1 MTASLR
7 SPALSPARRLH
18 PGRPLL
24 LAGIADGAEGLVL
37 ADLARTIAAGAAA
50 PAVSLA
56 VICRDGTRMA
66 MLSRALGF
74 FAPDIETIEFPAW
87 DCLPY
92 DRVSPHADVVARRMA
107 ALARLARAK
116 GDDRPA
122 VVLTTVNAVLQRV
135 VPREIVA
142 KQSLSAAAGTPLP
155 MARVTQWLELNG
167 FTRAATVREPGDYAV
182 RGGIVDLFAPGMD
195 APVRLDFF
203 GDTLE
208 SIRRFD
214 PETQRT
220 TDELRALELVPMAEF
235 QLTAETIRQFRTGY
249 VAAFGAAAPD
259 DMLYEAVSDGRRS
272 AGVEHWL
279 PLFHPQLD
287 TLFDYLGGSSSP
299 HPPLEGEGRER
310 SERGGVTASPS
321 NSPPPGALARADLPP
336 PGGGEKRT
344 ATPVILEPLAEEAAH
359 ERLAQIADYYQAR
372 KDALDQAGA
381 GARYKPLP
389 PDRLYLP
396 EAEWRE
402 RLEKS
407 ALARLSPFAAPEGAA
422 DAIEIG
428 ARAGH
433 NFAAERSE
441 PGANVFEAVR
451 KHVETLQAAGK
462 RVVIAL
468 WSDGSR
474 ERMAHVLAEHGLF
487 NLTPVAAWPQAQAL
501 SRAETALAV
510 LGLDAGFATADIALI
525 TEEDILGERLVRPRR
540 QVKRAENFIAEV
552 TSLSAGDVVVHVD
565 HGIGRFIGLRAI
577 EAAGAPHDCLE
588 IHYAGGDKLF
598 LPVENIELLSRYGSE
613 EAGVELDRLGSTAW
627 QSRKARM
634 KNRIR
639 EMAGEL
645 IKIAAERQLRDAP
658 RLTVDSGLYDE
669 FCAGFPYEETDDQQ
683 AAIAAVLAD
692 LASGRPMDRLICG
705 DVGFGKTEVALRAA
719 FIAAMNGKQVAVVVP
734 TTLLAR
740 QHFKTFSDR
749 LRGYPVHIGQA
760 SRLVSAAELA
770 RVKKGVA
777 DGQIDIV
784 IGTHA
789 LLGKTIKFKDLG
801 LIVVDEEQHFGVAHK
816 EKLKQLRA
824 EVHVL
829 TLTATPIPRTLQL
842 ALSGVREMSIIATP
856 PVDRLAVRTF
866 VAPFDP
872 IVVREA
878 LLRERYRGGQSF
890 YVCPRIEDLAETKAF
905 LDKNVPEV
913 RVAVAHGQ
921 MPSTA
926 LEDVMAA
933 FYDGKFNVLLSTSIV
948 ESGLDIP
955 TANTL
960 IVHRAD
966 MFGLSQIYQLRGR
979 VGRAKLRAYALLTLP
994 ANRRITPQAERRL
1007 KVLQSLDTLGA
1018 GFQLAS
1024 HDLDIRGAGNLLGE
1038 EQSGH
1043 IKEVGYELYQQMLEE
1058 AVLSLKAGISGPVA
1072 DKWSPQITIGTP
1084 VLIPEEYVAD
1094 LPVRL
1099 ALYRRLAEIEDERDI
1114 EAFAAELVDRF
1125 GPLPEE
1131 VEYLLQVVSIKSLCR
1146 RANVERIEVGPKGA
1160 VLSFRDN
1167 IFANPEGLIAYIG
1180 KHPEGAR
1187 VRPDMKV
1194 VFFDEWDTPAARL
1207 KGAAGILRTLAGIAE
1222 KAAKAA

>member
-1 MTASLR
+1 VRAPQR
-7 SPALSPARRLH
+7 SPPLSPARRLH
-18 PGRPLL
+18 RGRPLL

-37 ADLARTIAAGAAA
+37 ADLARTVAADAAV
-50 PAVSLA
+50 PAISLA

-92 DRVSPHADVVARRMA
+92 DRVSPHADVVAQRMA
-107 ALARLARAK
+107 VLARLARAK
-116 GDDRPA
+116 SDDHPA
-122 VVLTTVNAVLQRV
+122 IVLTTVNAALQRV

-142 KQSLSAAAGTPLP
+142 KQSLSAAAGTLLP

-214 PETQRT
+214 PESQRT
-220 TDELRALELVPMAEF
+220 TDELRTLELVPMAEF

-249 VAAFGAAAPD
+249 VAAFGAAGPD

-287 TLFDYLGGSSSP
+287 TLFDYL
-299 HPPLEGEGRER
+299 EG
-310 SERGGVTASPS
+310 
-321 NSPPPGALARADLPP
+321 
-336 PGGGEKRT
+336 
-344 ATPVILEPLAEEAAH
+344 TPIAIEPLAEEAAH

-381 GARYKPLP
+381 GAPYKPLP

-396 EAEWRE
+396 ETEWRA
-402 RLEKS
+402 RLENS
-407 ALARLSPFAAPEGAA
+407 ALARLSPFAAPEGTA

-441 PGANVFEAVR
+441 PGTNVFEAVR

-474 ERMAHVLAEHGLF
+474 ERMAHVLGEHGLF
-487 NLTPVAAWPQAQAL
+487 NLAPVASWPQALAL

-510 LGLDAGFATADIALI
+510 LGLDAGFETADVALI

-540 QVKRAENFIAEV
+540 QSKRAENFIAEV

-565 HGIGRFIGLRAI
+565 HGIGRFVGLRAI

-645 IKIAAERQLRDAP
+645 IKIAAERQLREAP
-658 RLTVDSGLYDE
+658 RLTVESGLYDE

-719 FIAAMNGKQVAVVVP
+719 LIAAMNGKQVAVVVP

-740 QHFKTFSDR
+740 QHMKTFSDR
-749 LRGYPVHIGQA
+749 LRGYPVKIGQA

-777 DGQIDIV
+777 DGDIDIV

-789 LLGKTIKFKDLG
+789 LLGKTVKFKDLG

-872 IVVREA
+872 VVVREA

-905 LDKNVPEV
+905 LDKTVPEV

-921 MPSTA
+921 MPSTV

-994 ANRRITPQAERRL
+994 AKRRITPQAERRL

-1114 EAFAAELVDRF
+1114 DAFAAELVDRF
-1125 GPLPEE
+1125 GPLPQE

-1180 KHPEGAR
+1180 KYPEGAR

-1194 VFFDEWDTPAARL
+1194 VFFDEWETPAARL
-1207 KGAAGILRTLAGIAE
+1207 KGAAGILRTLAGIAAQ
-1222 KAAKAA
+1222 AAKAA

>member
-1 MTASLR
+1 VQVR
-7 SPALSPARRLH
+7 SPARSPAERLK

-24 LAGIADGAEGLVL
+24 LAGVADGAEGLVL
-37 ADLARTIAAGAAA
+37 ADLARAVAARPNA
-50 PAVSLA
+50 PAISLA
-56 VICRDGTRMA
+56 VVCRDGPRMA
-66 MLSRALGF
+66 ALSRALGF
-74 FAPDIETIEFPAW
+74 FAPDIEVLEFPAW

-92 DRVSPHADVVARRMA
+92 DRSSPHAGVVAQRMKT
-107 ALARLARAK
+107 LSRLAHVNGRE
-116 GDDRPA
+116 RPA
-122 VVLTTVNAVLQRV
+122 VVLTTVNAALQRV
-135 VPREIVA
+135 PPRETLA
-142 KQSLSAAAGTPLP
+142 LQSLSAAPGNVLP
-155 MARVTQWLELNG
+155 MAGVTQWLELNG
-167 FTRAATVREPGDYAV
+167 FNRASTVREPGDYAV
-182 RGGIVDLFAPGMD
+182 RGGIIDLFAPGMD

-203 GDTLE
+203 GDALE
-208 SIRRFD
+208 SIRSFD

-220 TDELRALELVPMAEF
+220 TDDLRALELVPMAEF
-235 QLTAETIRQFRTGY
+235 QLTTDTIRLFRTGY
-249 VAAFGAAAPD
+249 VAAFGAATPD
-259 DMLYEAVSDGRRS
+259 DVLYEAVSEGRRA
-272 AGVEHWL
+272 AGIEHWL
-279 PLFHPQLD
+279 PLLHTRLE
-287 TLFDYLGGSSSP
+287 TLFDYVEGSP
-299 HPPLEGEGRER
+299 I
-310 SERGGVTASPS
+310 A
-321 NSPPPGALARADLPP
+321 
-336 PGGGEKRT
+336 
-344 ATPVILEPLAEEAAH
+344 IEPLAEEAAH

-372 KDALDQAGA
+372 KDTLDQPGGGA
-381 GARYKPLP
+381 PYKPLP
-389 PDRLYLP
+389 PDRLYLA

-402 RLEKS
+402 RLDDS
-407 ALARLSPFAAPEGAA
+407 TLARLLPFAAPEGSA
-422 DAIEIG
+422 DAIETG
-428 ARAGH
+428 MHAGH
-433 NFAAERSE
+433 NFSAERNESAA
-441 PGANVFEAVR
+441 GVFDAVT
-451 KHVETLQAAGK
+451 KHVEGLQAAGK
-462 RVVIAL
+462 RVVIAM
-468 WSDGSR
+468 WSEGSR
-474 ERMAHVLAEHGLF
+474 ERMAHVLAEHRLL
-487 NLTPVAAWPQAQAL
+487 NLAPVESWPQALAL
-501 SRAETALAV
+501 PRHQVALAV
-510 LGLDAGFATADIALI
+510 LGLDSGFETSDAALI

-540 QVKRAENFIAEV
+540 ASKRAENFIAEV
-552 TSLSAGDVVVHVD
+552 TSLAAGDIVVHVD
-565 HGIGRFIGLRAI
+565 HGIGRFVGLRAI

-588 IHYAGGDKLF
+588 IHYSGGDKLF
-598 LPVENIELLSRYGSE
+598 VPVENIELLSRYGSE
-613 EAGVELDRLGSTAW
+613 GAGVELDRLGGAAW
-627 QSRKARM
+627 QARKSRM

-639 EMAGEL
+639 EIASEL
-645 IKIAAERQLRDAP
+645 IKVAAERLLREAP
-658 RLTVDSGLYDE
+658 QLTVEAGLYDE
-669 FCAGFPYEETDDQQ
+669 FAAGFPYEETDDQE
-683 AAIAAVLAD
+683 AAITAVLGD
-692 LASGRPMDRLICG
+692 LNSGRPMDRLVCG

-719 FIAAMNGKQVAVVVP
+719 FVTAMTGRQVAVVVP

-749 LRGYPVHIGQA
+749 LRGYPMQVAQA
-760 SRLVSAAELA
+760 SRLVSATELA
-770 RVKKGVA
+770 RVKKGLA
-777 DGQIDIV
+777 DGTIDIV

-789 LLGKTIKFKDLG
+789 LLGKTIKFKDIG

-816 EKLKQLRA
+816 EKLKQMRA

-842 ALSGVREMSIIATP
+842 ALSGVRDMSIIATP

-905 LDKNVPEV
+905 LDKAVPEV

-921 MPSTA
+921 MPSSV
-926 LEDVMAA
+926 LEDVMSA
-933 FYDGKFNVLLSTSIV
+933 FYDGKFDVLLSTTII

-994 ANRRITPQAERRL
+994 SARKITPQAERRL

-1024 HDLDIRGAGNLLGE
+1024 HDLDIRGAGNLLGD

-1043 IKEVGYELYQQMLEE
+1043 IKEVGFELYQQMLEE
-1058 AVLSLKAGISGPVA
+1058 AVMSLKAGVSAPVG
-1072 DKWSPQITIGTP
+1072 DQWSPQITIGTA

-1099 ALYRRLAEIEDERDI
+1099 ALYRRLSEIEDDRAI
-1114 EAFAAELVDRF
+1114 EGFAAELVDRF
-1125 GPLPEE
+1125 GPLPQE
-1131 VEYLLQVVSIKSLCR
+1131 VQYLLQVVAIKALCR

-1160 VLSFRDN
+1160 VLAFRDN
-1167 IFANPEGLIAYIG
+1167 VFANPEGLIAYIG

-1194 VFFDEWDTPAARL
+1194 VFFDEWDAPAARL